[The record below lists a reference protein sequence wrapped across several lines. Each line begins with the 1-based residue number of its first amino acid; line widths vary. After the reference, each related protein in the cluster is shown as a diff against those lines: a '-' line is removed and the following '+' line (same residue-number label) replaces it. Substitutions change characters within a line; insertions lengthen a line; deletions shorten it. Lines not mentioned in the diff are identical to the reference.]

1 MSENGEIF
9 SSQVPGLKRAYVP
22 RAQQAPAP
30 PREAAP
36 HLSKVEPTQEA
47 KPKRPYNRKSPP
59 PAAAASPRAT
69 GAIGT
74 APGQTSAPPAVPDPA
89 VEKRFGSRGLEY
101 IQALTQLLE
110 LLPQPSR
117 ERLVAFI
124 IDAKIA

>member
-9 SSQVPGLKRAYVP
+9 SNQVPGLKRAHVP

-36 HLSKVEPTQEA
+36 ISQVEHTQEA

-59 PAAAASPRAT
+59 PPAAAASPRTT
-69 GAIGT
+69 GAIGS
-74 APGQTSAPPAVPDPA
+74 APGQTSASPAVPDPA

-101 IQALTQLLE
+101 IQALTRLLE

-124 IDAKIA
+124 IDAKIV